1 MDKHKK
7 SHSSTT
13 GTYLCPECGR
23 GVKDDRQLKQHL
35 RTVHGLTK
43 DGTKLENIEKVRVF
57 FYKGGPN
64 LCQFL
69 VRLDLSSFL
78 DRN

>member
-43 DGTKLENIEKVRVF
+43 DGTKLENIEKVRVV
-57 FYKGGPN
+57 YKGGLN
-64 LCQFL
+64 LCHFL
-69 VRLDLSSFL
+69 VRCALCPFL

>member
-35 RTVHGLTK
+35 RTVHGRTK
-43 DGTKLENIEKVRVF
+43 DGTKLENIEKVCF
-57 FYKGGPN
+57 AN
-64 LCQFL
+64 FL
-69 VRLDLSSFL
+69 SKLRI
-78 DRN
+78 